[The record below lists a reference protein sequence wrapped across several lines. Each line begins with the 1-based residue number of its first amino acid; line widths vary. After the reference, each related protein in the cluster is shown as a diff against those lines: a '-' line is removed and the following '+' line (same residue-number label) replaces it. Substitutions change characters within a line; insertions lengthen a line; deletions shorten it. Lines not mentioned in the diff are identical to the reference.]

1 MPDMNACDVLI
12 VGAGPVGLTLAID
25 LAWRGIDVTLVE
37 TRAPAAPPEPKCNHV
52 AARTMEIF
60 RRLGVAERVRDAGL
74 PADYPHDISYRT
86 TFTGQELTRI
96 LIPCR
101 RDRFTRR
108 DGPDCNWPT
117 PEPPH
122 RINQIFLE
130 PILFEHAAAQPR
142 VRIISQTAVEDVR
155 IEDNS
160 ANAALRDLQTDAVRR
175 LSCRY
180 LVGCDGARSVV
191 RKAIGAELTG
201 DAVVQRV
208 QSTYIRAPDLIH
220 RQLHERAWGTG
231 VINPRRAGMVY
242 AIDGR
247 ERWLVHNYM
256 KPGEGDFDSVD
267 RDACIRT
274 ILGVPADFKYDIISR
289 EDWYGRRLIANRF
302 RDRCAFIA
310 GDAAHI
316 WVPYAGYGMNAGIA
330 DAMNLSWL
338 LAAHLNGWAP
348 ASILDAYEAERWPI
362 TSQVSRFAMSHAEA
376 EIRRRGAVPDEIED
390 EGAEGE
396 RARRRTGR
404 LTYEINVQQYAC
416 AGLNFGTY
424 YDRSP
429 IIAYDGTEPPA
440 YTMSS
445 YTPST
450 VPGCRTPHL
459 WCKDGSSLYD
469 AMGPEFTLLRFDS
482 AVDVAALELAARD
495 RGVPL
500 KLLDVEPAAAAFDGL
515 LVLSRPDQH
524 VAWRGDRSPA
534 DPLALIDRVRGAAN
548 QTPRPSGIFEAHQSI
563 MPRGLIRWWIPVHA
577 QENALNDSQEC
588 RF

>member
-1 MPDMNACDVLI
+1 MNDPDVLI

-25 LAWRGIDVTLVE
+25 LAWRGIAVTVVE
-37 TRAPAAPPEPKCNHV
+37 TRAPGAPPEPKCNHV

-60 RRLGVAERVRDAGL
+60 RRLGLADKVRNAGL
-74 PADYPHDISYRT
+74 PADYAHDISYRT
-86 TFTGQELTRI
+86 SFTGQELTRI
-96 LIPCR
+96 RIPCR
-101 RDRFTRR
+101 RDRFTAT

-130 PILFEHAAAQPR
+130 PILFAHAAAQPR
-142 VRIISQTAVEDVR
+142 IRIVSRTVVEDVVV
-155 IEDNS
+155 EDTGARVNWR
-160 ANAALRDLQTDAVRR
+160 NLDTGAVTPV
-175 LSCRY
+175 SCRF
-180 LVGCDGARSVV
+180 LIGCDGARSVV
-191 RKAIGAELTG
+191 RKAIGAELSG
-201 DAVVQRV
+201 DAVIQRV
-208 QSTYIRAPDLIH
+208 QSTYIRAPGLID
-220 RQLHERAWGTG
+220 RQQSASAWGTG
-231 VINPRRAGMVY
+231 AINPRRSGMVY

-256 KPGEGDFDSVD
+256 RPGEGDFDEVD
-267 RDACIRT
+267 RDACLRT
-274 ILGVPADFKYDIISR
+274 ILGVDAGFNYEIISK
-289 EDWYGRRLIANRF
+289 EDWYGRRLIANKF
-302 RDRCAFIA
+302 RDRCAFIV
-310 GDAAHI
+310 GDASHI

-348 ASILDAYEAERWPI
+348 AAILDAYQAERWPI

-376 EIRRRGAVPDEIED
+376 EIRRRGSVPENIEAA
-390 EGAEGE
+390 GAEGE
-396 RARRRTGR
+396 RVRREVGQ

-429 IIAYDGTEPPA
+429 IIAYDGAAHPA
-440 YTMSS
+440 YTMNS

-459 WCKDGSSLYD
+459 WCKDGRSLYD
-469 AMGPEFTLLRFDS
+469 AMGPEFTLLRFDP
-482 AVDVAALELAARD
+482 AIDVAALDAAARL

-500 KLLDVEPAAAAFDGL
+500 KILDVERLNTAISDGNAIYDGDK

-524 VAWRGDRSPA
+524 VAWRSNKLPGDF
-534 DPLALIDRVRGAAN
+534 LATIDRVRGAAI
-548 QTPRPSGIFEAHQSI
+548 QAQQ
-563 MPRGLIRWWIPVHA
+563 A
-577 QENALNDSQEC
+577 QEVS
-588 RF
+588 

>member
-1 MPDMNACDVLI
+1 MIVSDVLI

-25 LAWRGIDVTLVE
+25 LAWRGIGVTVVE

-60 RRLGVAERVRDAGL
+60 RRLGVATKVRNAGL

-86 TFTGQELTRI
+86 TFTGPELTRI
-96 LIPCR
+96 PIPCR
-101 RDRFTRR
+101 RDRFTMT

-142 VRIISQTAVEDVR
+142 IRIFNRTSVEDVAV
-155 IEDNS
+155 EEAS
-160 ANAALRDLQTDAVRR
+160 ASVGLRDLDTGISSRHG
-175 LSCRY
+175 CRY
-180 LVGCDGARSVV
+180 LIGCDGARSIV
-191 RKAIGAELTG
+191 RKAIGAELSG

-208 QSTYIRAPDLIH
+208 QSTYIRAPDLIG
-220 RQLHERAWGTG
+220 RQQHAPAWGTG
-231 VINPRRAGMVY
+231 SINPRRSGMVY

-256 KPGEGDFDSVD
+256 MPGEGDFDSVD

-274 ILGVPADFKYDIISR
+274 ILGVGADFSYDIISK
-289 EDWYGRRLIANRF
+289 EDWYGRRLIADKF

-376 EIRRRGAVPDEIED
+376 EIRRRGAVPANIEQ
-390 EGAEGE
+390 AGE
-396 RARRRTGR
+396 AGEAARREVGA
-404 LTYEINVQQYAC
+404 LAYEINVRQYAC

-429 IIAYDGTEPPA
+429 IIAYDGSEHPP
-440 YTMSS
+440 YTMNS

-450 VPGCRTPHL
+450 VPGCRTPHF
-459 WCKDGSSLYD
+459 WCADGASLYD

-482 AVDVAALELAARD
+482 AIDIAPFAAAARS
-495 RGVPL
+495 RGVPIRI
-500 KLLDVEPAAAAFDGL
+500 LDIRQPGAATSYGSP

-524 VAWRGDRSPA
+524 VAWRGNKLPA
-534 DPLALIDRVRGAAN
+534 DPLALIDRVRGAA
-548 QTPRPSGIFEAHQSI
+548 
-563 MPRGLIRWWIPVHA
+563 IRA
-577 QENALNDSQEC
+577 ATSD
-588 RF
+588 

>member
-1 MPDMNACDVLI
+1 MNPCDVLI

-60 RRLGVAERVRDAGL
+60 RRLGVAKRVRDAGL

-376 EIRRRGAVPDEIED
+376 EISRRGAVPDEIED

-396 RARRRTGR
+396 RARRQTGR

-424 YDRSP
+424 YDHSP

-563 MPRGLIRWWIPVHA
+563 MPRA
-577 QENALNDSQEC
+577 
-588 RF
+588 

>member
-1 MPDMNACDVLI
+1 MPEMIECDVLI

-25 LAWRGIDVTLVE
+25 LAWRGIDVTVVE
-37 TRAPAAPPEPKCNHV
+37 TRARAAPPEPKCNHV

-60 RRLGVAERVRDAGL
+60 RRLGVAEKVRNAGL

-96 LIPCR
+96 PIPCR
-101 RDRFTRR
+101 RDRFTAK

-142 VRIISQTAVEDVR
+142 IHLINRTSVEDVAV
-155 IEDNS
+155 ENS
-160 ANAALRDLQTDAVRR
+160 SASVTLRDPETGAARR
-175 LSCRY
+175 LTCRY
-180 LVGCDGARSVV
+180 LIGCDGARSVV

-201 DAVVQRV
+201 DAIVQRV
-208 QSTYIRAPDLIH
+208 QSTFIRAPGLID
-220 RQLHERAWGTG
+220 RQRHESAWGTG
-231 VINPRRAGMVY
+231 VINPRRSGMVY
-242 AIDGR
+242 AIDGF
-247 ERWLVHNYM
+247 ERWLVHNYLR
-256 KPGEGDFDSVD
+256 PEEADFDAVD

-274 ILGVPADFKYDIISR
+274 ILGVEADFHYDIISR
-289 EDWYGRRLIANRF
+289 EDWFGRRLIASRF

-348 ASILDAYEAERWPI
+348 ASILDAYEAERGPI

-390 EGAEGE
+390 AGAAGE
-396 RARRRTGR
+396 LARREVGR
-404 LTYEINVQQYAC
+404 LAYEINVQQYAC
-416 AGLNFGTY
+416 AGLNFGAY
-424 YDRSP
+424 YDGSP
-429 IIAYDGTEPPA
+429 IIAYDGAEHPA
-440 YTMSS
+440 YTMNS

-459 WCKDGSSLYD
+459 WCGDGSSLYD

-482 AVDVAALELAARD
+482 AVDVAALEAAARS

-500 KLLDVEPAAAAFDGL
+500 RILDIEKPNSAIFYGGE

-524 VAWRGDRSPA
+524 VAWRGEELPA
-534 DPLALIDRVRGAAN
+534 DPLALIDRVRGAA
-548 QTPRPSGIFEAHQSI
+548 S
-563 MPRGLIRWWIPVHA
+563 
-577 QENALNDSQEC
+577 
-588 RF
+588 

>member
-1 MPDMNACDVLI
+1 MPETIESEVLI

-25 LAWRGIDVTLVE
+25 LAWRGVNVTVVE

-60 RRLGVAERVRDAGL
+60 RRLGIAEKVRNAGL

-96 LIPCR
+96 PIPCR
-101 RDRFTRR
+101 RDRFTAT

-142 VRIISQTAVEDVR
+142 IRIVNRTAVEDAVVQ
-155 IEDNS
+155 DSS
-160 ANAALRDLQTDAVRR
+160 ATVGLRDLETGTVRR
-175 LSCRY
+175 LGCRY
-180 LVGCDGARSVV
+180 LVGCDGARSIV
-191 RKAIGAELTG
+191 RKAIGAELSG

-220 RQLHERAWGTG
+220 RQHHERAWGTG
-231 VINPRRAGMVY
+231 SINPRRTGMVY

-274 ILGVPADFKYDIISR
+274 ILGVGADFQYDIISR
-289 EDWYGRRLIANRF
+289 EDWYGRRLIADRF
-302 RDRCAFIA
+302 RNRSAFIA

-390 EGAEGE
+390 AGSSGE
-396 RARRRTGR
+396 LARRQVGR
-404 LTYEINVQQYAC
+404 LAYEINVQQYAC
-416 AGLNFGTY
+416 AGLNFGSF
-424 YDRSP
+424 YDSSP

-440 YTMSS
+440 YTMNS

-459 WCKDGSSLYD
+459 WCDDGASLYD
-469 AMGPEFTLLRFDS
+469 AMGPEFTLLRADS
-482 AVDVAALELAARD
+482 AVEVTSLEAAARH
-495 RGVPL
+495 RRVPL
-500 KLLDVEPAAAAFDGL
+500 KVLDIGRSAHAGFDGA

-524 VAWRGDRSPA
+524 VAWRGDALPA
-534 DPLALIDRVRGAAN
+534 DPLALIDHVRGAAK
-548 QTPRPSGIFEAHQSI
+548 
-563 MPRGLIRWWIPVHA
+563 
-577 QENALNDSQEC
+577 
-588 RF
+588 